1 MKTPDN
7 TDPWEDLFR
16 KRFDDY
22 QAEPAPNAL
31 DRILAAGNLGDATPR
46 QPATGFRWLGL
57 SMVSLLL
64 LVLGGLFIRKETTPI
79 NQLQQNRSR
88 PLESQSTEIA
98 SSKRSMPQGRGPLL
112 IQPDQFVS
120 EAQQPADAPLT
131 GSAATPTVITTIPA
145 TLSEKTTF
153 RNRKATSSGSVK
165 EVVVTTAHHSQ
176 HERQTKDGVVAK
188 KAGRL
193 LNSIPEKHLTQA
205 ISSAEM
211 ITRLAQKT
219 SERRVVG
226 GMGTEKN
233 IGHEQEQIVASDNLF
248 WSTIARKNTSLLPR
262 NFRMPTVT
270 VAPMAPEQS
279 HNSHK
284 PSWIVALM
292 PMYTFRQITPNTTD
306 GVYVRQVN
314 PTGTFSTDRVGWRL
328 QAGLE
333 WPLSKK
339 LSLRTALVYSQL
351 QQTVQY
357 AIRPSKQDSVTV
369 ELVDEQ
375 TIRLTPVFADQVKT
389 QTNTWHYAGL
399 SADILWRVGS
409 GKTWQYYLT
418 AGASGG
424 AYVGPVKHVSGFY
437 QASFGMERLVS
448 NGLWLRVEPSLQYGW
463 NAVTDHK
470 NLFLIRPYTYGL
482 TIGLR
487 H

>member
-22 QAEPAPNAL
+22 QAEPATNAL
-31 DRILAAGNLGDATPR
+31 DRILAARGLGDAAPR
-46 QPATGFRWLGL
+46 QPANGFRWLGI
-57 SMVSLLL
+57 STISLLL
-64 LVLGGLFIRKETTPI
+64 LVLGGLFVRNEIKPI
-79 NQLQQNRSR
+79 NHLQQNRRR
-88 PLESQSTEIA
+88 PLESQSADSA
-98 SSKRSMPQGRGPLL
+98 SQNGNMPNGIRPSLL
-112 IQPDQFVS
+112 QPEQLAS
-120 EAQQPADAPLT
+120 EAQNVVDPPVI
-131 GSAATPTVITTIPA
+131 GSGANPTIITTTPTA
-145 TLSEKTTF
+145 LSEKAIF
-153 RNRKATSSGSVK
+153 RNRKTSSSKSVRK
-165 EVVVTTAHHSQ
+165 EVVVTTLQSQ
-176 HERQTKDGVVAK
+176 HERQAKDGIVAK
-188 KAGRL
+188 KSDRL
-193 LNSIPEKHLTQA
+193 VASKTEKQSTQT
-205 ISSAEM
+205 INSAET
-211 ITRLAQKT
+211 IAGFAKLP
-219 SERRVVG
+219 SERRLV

-233 IGHEQEQIVASDNLF
+233 IGYEQVVASDKLF
-248 WSTIARKNTSLLPR
+248 WSTIARRNTSLLPLD
-262 NFRMPTVT
+262 FKMPIVK
-270 VAPMAPEQS
+270 AASMAPEQS

-284 PSWIVALM
+284 PSWTIALM
-292 PMYTFRQITPNTTD
+292 PMYTFRQISPNTAD

-328 QAGLE
+328 QTGLE

-357 AIRPSKQDSVTV
+357 AIRSAKQDSVTV

-375 TIRLTPVFADQVKT
+375 TIRLTPVFVDQVKT

-399 SADILWRVGS
+399 SADMLWRLGT
-409 GKTWQYYLT
+409 GKSWQYYLT
-418 AGASGG
+418 AGVSGG
-424 AYVGPVKHVSGFY
+424 AYVGPVKHVTGFY
-437 QASFGMERLVS
+437 QASFGMERPVS
-448 NGLWLRVEPSLQYGW
+448 GGLWLRVEPSLQYGW